1 MLNTRFWAVAGM
13 ILGMALVRLLPHP
26 WNFTPIGA
34 MALFGGATFRNRA
47 LGFVVPLAS
56 LFVSDLVIGLHS
68 LMWAVYGTFALM
80 VVMGRWLRGRRRFL
94 PIAGTSLA
102 GSLLFF
108 LITNWAVW
116 LSGMTYPK
124 TIAGLLACYVAA
136 IPFFGNTIA
145 GDAFYAAMLFGGFAL
160 LERRVPALREVTNP

>member
-1 MLNTRFWAVAGM
+1 M

-47 LGFVVPLAS
+47 LAFMVPLAS

-68 LMWAVYGTFALM
+68 LMWAVYGAFALM
-80 VVMGRWLRGRRRFL
+80 VVMGGWLRGRRRFL